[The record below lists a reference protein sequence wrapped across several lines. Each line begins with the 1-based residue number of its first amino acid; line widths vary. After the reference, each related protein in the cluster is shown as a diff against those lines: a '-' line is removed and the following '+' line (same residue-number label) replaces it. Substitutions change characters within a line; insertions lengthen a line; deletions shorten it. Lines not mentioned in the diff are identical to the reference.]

1 MTRRQR
7 VTLLLCLIL
16 LPVEFVTADDQQKAV
31 SLEVTV
37 PVRMQYL
44 VYTPPGY
51 EADDLRER
59 TWPLL
64 LFLHG
69 AGERGDDIELVKFH
83 GPPKLINQG
92 QPFPF
97 VVVSPQCP
105 KDRWWEPIEL
115 MALLDEIEAN
125 YRIDADQIYV
135 TGLSMGGFGTWELAA
150 YAPDRFA
157 AIVPICGGGEEFWM
171 KRFTHVPT
179 WIIHGGQD
187 SGVLP
192 ERSQELYDELQ
203 DRGGNV
209 RLTIAPQTGHLVW
222 TSFYDNPEL
231 YGWLLQQKRKAREA
245 GDP

>member
-1 MTRRQR
+1 MRRHRLFISMSLLTVLSWAAIQANDQQR
-7 VTLLLCLIL
+7 VAQLNVI
-16 LPVEFVTADDQQKAV
+16 
-31 SLEVTV
+31 V
-37 PVRMQYL
+37 PVRMEYL

-51 EADDLRER
+51 GSGDKSDQE
-59 TWPLL
+59 WPLL

-83 GPPKLINQG
+83 GPPKLIDQG

-105 KDRWWEPIEL
+105 EDRHWEPIEL

-125 YRIDADQIYV
+125 YRIDADRVYV

-157 AIVPICGGGEEFWM
+157 AIIPICGGGEKFWM
-171 KRFTHVPT
+171 KHITHVPT

-187 SGVLP
+187 SGVVP
-192 ERSQELYDELQ
+192 ERSLDLYDEL
-203 DRGGNV
+203 RKKGGNV

-222 TSFYDNPEL
+222 TSYYSNPEL
-231 YGWLLQQKRKAREA
+231 YGWLLQQRRQPREA
-245 GDP
+245 DGP